1 VADPLDAAQAQR
13 RLLRALARQRQG
25 DPQPLIQLLQRHR
38 RLPFSA
44 AEWQEHLAP
53 LCPRLP
59 AACLHPAL
67 LPAQLLADPQQW
79 QPASSG
85 IDGVALLAAHPGLPN
100 PEALG
105 ESSLLAQILAGEEPL
120 YQDLPPVALP
130 AYAAQLRAEE
140 RRRCRQQQLSA
151 LSHLASW
158 GWQHFRLGRSP
169 SKVLDRFLPAPPDP
183 APPPL
188 AAELPQGW
196 PQLLVV
202 LDADQPT
209 ALRQAARG
217 GWSQVL
223 ALQPSHLAPLAAT
236 LAQLPDEALVSFC
249 HASDQLDPQA
259 CQHIAAAAAAQPQAA
274 LLSSDELIQWA
285 PAGVAPAANRQC
297 RVAPTPLR
305 LLTRGAL
312 GGVVSLRAGA
322 LQTLQLPE
330 RCSCLHALLL
340 NLALQ
345 LAQRPA
351 PFGHCVQALLAR
363 TLQANPSVPD
373 VATLPDRLAF
383 RDSQHAEIHQ
393 IAAQH
398 AGALLAPGGRLEPH
412 PSLRGCLRLAY
423 SPPPDLLISILIPF
437 RDGLALTRACV
448 ASIRRFAGSI
458 PYELV
463 LIDNGSREP
472 ATLAWLEQQ
481 AVLPDVQVLHLPIP
495 FNYARLNNLARPH
508 CHGSHLLLLNNDVEF
523 SGPNVLDRLLD
534 PFAYTHTAAVGAR
547 LLYPD
552 GSIQHQGVILTSGE
566 RGCLREPG
574 KHLAESSVLHTLT
587 PLLVQEEFS
596 AASAACLLVAA
607 SQFDAIGGFN
617 EEFEVIFN
625 DVDLCL
631 RLRRSGGSV
640 VVTPE
645 AQLIHHE
652 SISRGKDLGGT
663 QLARHA
669 REQGL
674 LRQHHAD
681 HYAHG
686 DPLTSALLLP
696 STTQYDLRAPAVQPL
711 GRVREQLLYSW
722 RRPRFRARPDRPL
735 LVVAQF
741 GADAQLR
748 PDLLPLLRAY
758 RAHAD
763 VVFVGA
769 TPGLLHQPSVMRQL
783 QRTCAVVLIRRNEGY
798 DFGSWMSALS
808 FCAADLP
815 HCRDLIL
822 TNDSFYG
829 PVQPLAPLFQRLER
843 CEADVVGLTDN
854 LLYHPHLQS
863 AFMVYR
869 QPVIDSEPFNQFWQ
883 HLELWPSKRELVK
896 HCEVGLSVRLRE
908 AGFSLASLYSHHA
921 NGNILHFHWKQL
933 IEEQGF
939 PFIKVSLLRDNP
951 THQAIDDWPQVVGRH
966 NPALVRQI
974 QAHLASLP
982 SPERL
987 PSHA

>member
-1 VADPLDAAQAQR
+1 VVDPLDADQAR
-13 RLLRALARQRQG
+13 RRVMRALTQQRQG

-44 AEWQEHLAP
+44 AEWQELLAP
-53 LCPRLP
+53 ICPMLP
-59 AACLHPAL
+59 AAVLHPSL

-85 IDGVALLAAHPGLPN
+85 IEGVALLAAHPGLPRL
-100 PEALG
+100 EALVA
-105 ESSLLAQILAGEEPL
+105 SPLFQQILAGEEPL
-120 YQDLPPVALP
+120 YFDLPPVALA
-130 AYAAQLRAEE
+130 AYGAQLRVEE

-158 GWQHFRLGRSP
+158 GWQQFRRGLSP
-169 SKVLDRFLPAPPDP
+169 SKVLDRFLLVSFD
-183 APPPL
+183 PPPPPSS
-188 AAELPQGW
+188 PQQHAW

-202 LDADQPT
+202 LEADQPT
-209 ALRQAARG
+209 ALRQAACG

-223 ALQPSHLAPLAAT
+223 ALKPSELTQLAPALAE
-236 LAQLPDEALVSFC
+236 LPEEALVSFC
-249 HASDQLDPQA
+249 HATDQLDRQA
-259 CQHIAAAAAAQPQAA
+259 CQRIAAAAVAQPQAA

-285 PAGVAPAANRQC
+285 PAGVAAAANRQC
-297 RVAPTPLR
+297 RVVPTPLR

-312 GGVVSLRAGA
+312 GGLVSLRAGA
-322 LQTLQLPE
+322 LHTLLLPE
-330 RCSCLHALLL
+330 RCSCLHALLF

-345 LAQRPA
+345 LAQRSF
-351 PFGHCVQALLAR
+351 PFGHCPQALLAR
-363 TLQANPSVPD
+363 NLQANPNIPD
-373 VATLPDRLAF
+373 VATPRDRLAF
-383 RDSQHAEIHQ
+383 RESQHAEIQ
-393 IAAQH
+393 RIAAQH
-398 AGALLAPGGRLEPH
+398 AGTLLAPGGRLEPH
-412 PSLRGCLRLAY
+412 PSLRGCLRLAFT
-423 SPPPDLLISILIPF
+423 PPPELLISILIPF
-437 RDGLALTRACV
+437 RDGLELTRVCV

-463 LIDNGSREP
+463 LIDNGSSEP

-481 AVLPDVQVLHLPIP
+481 AALADVQVLRLAIP
-495 FNYARLNNLARPH
+495 FNFSRLNNLARPH
-508 CHGSHLLLLNNDVEF
+508 CRGSHLLLLNNDVEF
-523 SGPNVLDRLLD
+523 AGPNVLARLLD
-534 PFAYTHTAAVGAR
+534 PFAYINTAAVGAR
-547 LLYPD
+547 LHYPD

-566 RGCLREPG
+566 RGSLREPG

-607 SQFDAIGGFN
+607 TQFDAIGGFN
-617 EEFEVIFN
+617 EEFEVTFN

-631 RLRRSGGSV
+631 RLGRSGGSV

-645 AQLIHHE
+645 PHLIHHE

-663 QLARHA
+663 RLARHA

-674 LRQHHAD
+674 LRQHHTD

-686 DPLTSALLLP
+686 DRLTSNLLLP
-696 STTQYDLRAPAVQPL
+696 STTQYALRGAAVQPL

-735 LVVAQF
+735 LVFAQF
-741 GADAQLR
+741 GADGQLR

-763 VVFVGA
+763 LVFVGA
-769 TPGLLHQPSVMRQL
+769 TPALLHQPSAMQQL
-783 QRTCAVVLIRRNEGY
+783 QSTCAVVLIRRNEGY

-815 HCRDLIL
+815 HCRELIL

-863 AFMVYR
+863 AFMAYR
-869 QPVIDSEPFNQFWQ
+869 QPVLASEPFTHFWQ
-883 HLELWPSKRELVK
+883 HLQLWPSKRDLVK
-896 HCEVGLSVRLRE
+896 HCEVGLPVRLRE
-908 AGFSLASLYSHHA
+908 GGFALSSLYSHNA
-921 NGNILHFHWKQL
+921 NSNILHFHWKQL

-939 PFIKVSLLRDNP
+939 PFLKVSLLRDNP

-974 QAHLASLP
+974 RAHLASLP
-982 SPERL
+982 FPERL
-987 PSHA
+987 PNHA

>member
-1 VADPLDAAQAQR
+1 M
-13 RLLRALARQRQG
+13 
-25 DPQPLIQLLQRHR
+25 QRHR

-44 AEWQEHLAP
+44 ADWQELLAP
-53 LCPRLP
+53 ICPRLP
-59 AACLHPAL
+59 APCLHPAL
-67 LPAQLLADPQQW
+67 LPAQLLADPQRW

-85 IDGVALLAAHPGLPN
+85 IHGVALLAAHPGLSS
-100 PEALG
+100 PEALVA
-105 ESSLLAQILAGEEPL
+105 SPLLQQILAGEEPL
-120 YQDLPPVALP
+120 YPDLPPVALP
-130 AYAAQLRAEE
+130 AYAAQLRVEE

-158 GWQHFRLGRSP
+158 GWQQFRRGLSP
-169 SKVLDRFLPAPPDP
+169 SKVLDRFLLVSFDPP
-183 APPPL
+183 PPPL
-188 AAELPQGW
+188 SPHQQHAW

-202 LDADQPT
+202 LEADQPT
-209 ALRQAARG
+209 ALRHAACG

-223 ALQPSHLAPLAAT
+223 ALQPSQLTPLAAA
-236 LAQLPDEALVSFC
+236 LGQLPEEALVSFC
-249 HASDQLDPQA
+249 HATDQLDPHA
-259 CQHIAAAAAAQPQAA
+259 CQRIAAAAVAQPQAA
-274 LLSSDELIQWA
+274 FLSSDELIQWA

-297 RVAPTPLR
+297 RVASTPLR

-322 LQTLQLPE
+322 LHTLLLPE

-345 LAQRPA
+345 LAQRPS
-351 PFGHCVQALLAR
+351 PFGHCPQALLAR
-363 TLQANPSVPD
+363 NLQANPNIPD
-373 VATLPDRLAF
+373 VATPRDRLAF
-383 RDSQHAEIHQ
+383 RENQHAEIHR

-398 AGALLAPGGRLEPH
+398 AGTLLAPGGRLEPH
-412 PSLRGCLRLAY
+412 PSLPGCLRLAF

-437 RDGLALTRACV
+437 RDGLEVTRACV

-463 LIDNGSREP
+463 LIDNGSSEP

-481 AVLPDVQVLHLPIP
+481 GALADVQVLRLPIP
-495 FNYARLNNLARPH
+495 FNYARLNNLARPL
-508 CHGSHLLLLNNDVEF
+508 CRGSHLLLLNNDVEF
-523 SGPNVLDRLLD
+523 AGPNVLALLLD
-534 PFAYTHTAAVGAR
+534 PFAYTNTAAVGAR
-547 LLYPD
+547 LHYPD
-552 GSIQHQGVILTSGE
+552 GSIQHQGVILTNGE
-566 RGCLREPG
+566 RGSLRQPG
-574 KHLAESSVLHTLT
+574 KHLADSSTLNMLT

-596 AASAACLLVAA
+596 AASAACLLVVA

-617 EEFEVIFN
+617 EEFEVTFN

-645 AQLIHHE
+645 PHLIHHE
-652 SISRGKDLGGT
+652 SISRGKDLSGT
-663 QLARHA
+663 RLARHA

-686 DPLTSALLLP
+686 DPLTSTLLLP
-696 STTQYDLRAPAVQPL
+696 STTRYELRRPAVQPQ

-722 RRPRFRARPDRPL
+722 RRPRFRARPNRPL
-735 LVVAQF
+735 LVFAQF
-741 GADAQLR
+741 GADGQLR

-763 VVFVGA
+763 LVFVGA
-769 TPGLLHQPSVMRQL
+769 TPALLSQPRRLRQL
-783 QRTCAVVLIRRNEGY
+783 RRICAVVLIRRNEGY
-798 DFGSWMSALS
+798 DFGSWMSGLS

-815 HCRDLIL
+815 HCRELIL
-822 TNDSFYG
+822 TNDSFFG
-829 PVQPLAPLFQRLER
+829 PVQPLAPLFQRLQR

-863 AFMVYR
+863 AFMAYR
-869 QPVIDSEPFNQFWQ
+869 QPVLTSDSFTHFWQ
-883 HLELWPSKRELVK
+883 HLQIWPSKRELVK
-896 HCEVGLSVRLRE
+896 HCEVDLPVRLRE
-908 AGFSLASLYSHHA
+908 AGFTLASLYSHNA

-939 PFIKVSLLRDNP
+939 PFLKVSLLRDNP
-951 THQAIDDWPQVVGRH
+951 TVQAIDDWPQVVGRN
-966 NPALVRQI
+966 NPALVGQI
-974 QAHLASLP
+974 QAHLANHRVP
-982 SPERL
+982 S
-987 PSHA
+987 A